1 MDRTLWKSGVPRKSA
16 PYILRVSHLSFG
28 QGDLIMSKR
37 KRHDP
42 EQILRKLQDAD
53 CLLNAGKSV
62 EHVCQALEMSSA
74 AYHRRRNQ

>member
-1 MDRTLWKSGVPRKSA
+1 
-16 PYILRVSHLSFG
+16 
-28 QGDLIMSKR
+28 MSKR